1 MQAQALYTEAEGCEV
16 VPASASF
23 STPTFGS
30 RFTQTPFHTHLK
42 VFSGRFSPSGS
53 DLFTKGRLSS
63 SAVHNGISQRKSDEQ
78 ERVFLRL

>member
-1 MQAQALYTEAEGCEV
+1 MQAQALYTKAEGGEA

-42 VFSGRFSPSGS
+42 SVFRPIQSERF
-53 DLFTKGRLSS
+53 
-63 SAVHNGISQRKSDEQ
+63 
-78 ERVFLRL
+78 

>member
-1 MQAQALYTEAEGCEV
+1 MQAQALYTEAEGCEA

-63 SAVHNGISQRKSDEQ
+63 SAVHNGSQRKSDEQ